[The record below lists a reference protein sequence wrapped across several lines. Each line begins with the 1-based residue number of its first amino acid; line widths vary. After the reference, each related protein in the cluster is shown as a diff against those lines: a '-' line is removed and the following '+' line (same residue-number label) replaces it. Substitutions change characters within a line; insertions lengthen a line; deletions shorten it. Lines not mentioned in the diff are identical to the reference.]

1 MEIIQEMVFQDLS
14 KIVATKRFAQ
24 EVFVDVP

>member
-1 MEIIQEMVFQDLS
+1 MEIVQEIVFQDLS

-24 EVFVDVP
+24 EGVVDVS